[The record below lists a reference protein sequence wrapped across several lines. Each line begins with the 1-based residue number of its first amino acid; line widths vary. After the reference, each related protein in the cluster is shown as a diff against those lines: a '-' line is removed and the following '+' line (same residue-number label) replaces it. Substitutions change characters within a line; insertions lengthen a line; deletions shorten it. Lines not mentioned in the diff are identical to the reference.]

1 MLLVL
6 LSSGTLSIR
15 FETFKRYFKYG
26 LTVTSISKYPCGF
39 VFKMCHGVLPV
50 EGKGPPSKV

>member
-26 LTVTSISKYPCGF
+26 LTVKYISTYPCGC
-39 VFKMCHGVLPV
+39 VFKMYHGVLLV